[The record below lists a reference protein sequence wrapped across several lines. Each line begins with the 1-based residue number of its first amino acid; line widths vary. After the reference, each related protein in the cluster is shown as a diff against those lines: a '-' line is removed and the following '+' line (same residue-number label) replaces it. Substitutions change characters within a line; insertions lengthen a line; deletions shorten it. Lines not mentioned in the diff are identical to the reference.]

1 MIFQSIALLHVGY
14 IICKEHYRW
23 KLIIKENMG
32 KYLIINADDF
42 GLTDG
47 VTNGII
53 DAFKTGVVSSTS
65 VLINE
70 LIYEKI
76 SVNKEDFANLGIGL
90 HLNLTQGR
98 SILPAVDV
106 SSLMSFDGYFLKP
119 ELLLAK
125 PEKIHPAQ
133 VEKEW
138 RAQIAA
144 FRTIFGVPDH
154 LDSHHHIHLYP
165 SLFNIFCQLAV
176 ELQLPVRFPK
186 QVENIPAI
194 NILPFS
200 FVEGVELLNS
210 QWNEEQNLLDM
221 IKLSYPDHF
230 MDNFFY
236 LYKDQPD
243 TIQQI
248 ISAFPEGTSELMCHP
263 GYISDRLTQVSS
275 FTKRREEELVVL
287 KRKSTR
293 TLLNNAGI
301 ELIRFSDLR

>member
-1 MIFQSIALLHVGY
+1 
-14 IICKEHYRW
+14 
-23 KLIIKENMG
+23 MG

-42 GLTDG
+42 GLTGG
-47 VTNGII
+47 VTRGII
-53 DAFKTGVVSSTS
+53 EAFKTGVVTSTS

-70 LIYEKI
+70 MIYEKI
-76 SVNKEDFANLGIGL
+76 TVNKDDCAKLGIGL

-106 SSLMSFDGYFLKP
+106 SSLVSFDGYFMKP
-119 ELLLAK
+119 EQLLAN

-144 FRTIFGVPDH
+144 FRAIFGVPDH

-165 SLFNIFCQLAV
+165 SLFNIFCQLAI
-176 ELQLPVRFPK
+176 ELQLPVRFPI
-186 QVENIPAI
+186 QVENMPAI
-194 NILPFS
+194 KILPVS
-200 FVEGVELLNS
+200 FADGIELSES
-210 QWNEEQNLLDM
+210 QWNEEHNLLDL
-221 IKLSYPDHF
+221 IKLNYPDHF

-236 LYKDQPD
+236 LHQDQPE

-248 ISAFPEGTSELMCHP
+248 ITAFPEGTSELMCHP
-263 GYISDRLTQVSS
+263 GYLSDRLYQISTYTS
-275 FTKRREEELVVL
+275 RREEELVML

-293 TLLNNAGI
+293 AILKNAGI
-301 ELIRFSDLR
+301 DLIRFSDLR

>member
-1 MIFQSIALLHVGY
+1 
-14 IICKEHYRW
+14 
-23 KLIIKENMG
+23 MG

-42 GLTDG
+42 GLTG
-47 VTNGII
+47 EVTSGII
-53 DAFKTGVVSSTS
+53 DVFKSGVVTSTS

-76 SVNKEDFANLGIGL
+76 SFNKSDCSNLGIGL

-106 SSLMSFDGYFLKP
+106 SSLMSFDGYFMKP
-119 ELLLAK
+119 EQLLAK

-138 RAQIAA
+138 RAQLAA
-144 FRTIFGVPDH
+144 FRAVFGVPDH
-154 LDSHHHIHLYP
+154 LDSHHHIHLFP

-176 ELQLPVRFPK
+176 ELSLPVRFPV

-200 FVEGVELLNS
+200 FADGIELHNS
-210 QWNEEQNLLDM
+210 QWREEQSLLNL

-236 LYKDQPD
+236 LYKDQPEI
-243 TIQQI
+243 IQQI
-248 ISAFPEGTSELMCHP
+248 ITAFPEGISELMCHP
-263 GYISDRLTQVSS
+263 GYTSTRLSQISTY
-275 FTKRREEELVVL
+275 TTRREEELVVL

-293 TLLNNAGI
+293 AILKNAGI
-301 ELIRFSDLR
+301 DLIRFSDLR

>member
-1 MIFQSIALLHVGY
+1 
-14 IICKEHYRW
+14 
-23 KLIIKENMG
+23 MG

-47 VTNGII
+47 VTRGII
-53 DAFKTGVVSSTS
+53 DASNTGVVTSTS

-70 LIYEKI
+70 LIYERI
-76 SVNKEDFANLGIGL
+76 TVNKTECSKLGIGL

-106 SSLMSFDGYFLKP
+106 SSLMSYDGFFMKP
-119 ELLLAK
+119 EQLLAN
-125 PEKIHPAQ
+125 PQKIHPAQ

-144 FRTIFGVPDH
+144 FRTIFGIPDH

-176 ELQLPVRFPK
+176 ELQLPVRFPI
-186 QVENIPAI
+186 QVENIPEI

-200 FVEGVELLNS
+200 FTDGIELLNS
-210 QWNEEQNLLDM
+210 QWSEEQNLLDL
-221 IKLSYPDHF
+221 IKLDYPDHF

-243 TIQQI
+243 IIQQI
-248 ISAFPEGTSELMCHP
+248 INSFPEGTSELMCHP
-263 GYISDRLTQVSS
+263 GYISDRLSQVSTY
-275 FTKRREEELVVL
+275 TKRRKDELTL
-287 KRKSTR
+287 LQKQSTR
-293 TLLNNAGI
+293 AILRNAGI
-301 ELIRFSDLR
+301 DLIRFSDLN

>member
-1 MIFQSIALLHVGY
+1 MTLVQVGY

-23 KLIIKENMG
+23 KLVFKEKMG

-42 GLTDG
+42 GLTG
-47 VTNGII
+47 EVTRGII
-53 DAFKTGVVSSTS
+53 DAFKTGVVTSTS

-76 SVNKEDFANLGIGL
+76 SFNKSDCANLGIGL

-106 SSLMSFDGYFLKP
+106 SSLMSIDGYFMKP
-119 ELLLAK
+119 EQLLAK

-165 SLFNIFCQLAV
+165 SFFNIFCQLAI
-176 ELQLPVRFPK
+176 ELQLPVRFPV

-194 NILPFS
+194 NIFPFS
-200 FVEGVELLNS
+200 FADGLELHNS
-210 QWNEEQNLLDM
+210 QWKEEQNLLDL

-236 LYKDQPD
+236 IYKDQPEL
-243 TIQQI
+243 IQQI
-248 ISAFPEGTSELMCHP
+248 ITAFPDGISELMCHP
-263 GYISDRLTQVSS
+263 GNISDRLSQISTYTS
-275 FTKRREEELVVL
+275 RREEELVYL

-293 TLLNNAGI
+293 AILKNAGI
-301 ELIRFSDLR
+301 DLIRFSDLN